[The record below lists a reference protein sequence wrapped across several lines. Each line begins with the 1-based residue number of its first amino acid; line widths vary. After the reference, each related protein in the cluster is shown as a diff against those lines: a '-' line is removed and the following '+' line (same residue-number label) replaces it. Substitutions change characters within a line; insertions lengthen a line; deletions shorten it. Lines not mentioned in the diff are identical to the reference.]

1 MSLFRRKN
9 LYLHLI
15 IATFFMIMD
24 SIREISKE
32 KDIIRIIGRMPDC
45 VMDKD
50 PEVAGEDILANVYEV
65 TIETQDNLKGMLQ
78 KAGYKVT
85 SDESYTAV
93 IIGDRVPKEK
103 LNSIPDDCKKISVYS
118 MAAWLADNTEAR
130 KIYRY
135 KKNSPSME
143 SQEIVEKKRGN
154 NILLYIIAGILLIVG
169 FVYLGAIFLV
179 VIIFIPGALKV
190 FLRSFIK

>member
-1 MSLFRRKN
+1 
-9 LYLHLI
+9 
-15 IATFFMIMD
+15 MIMD

-32 KDIIRIIGRMPDC
+32 KDIIRIIGRMPDS

-85 SDESYTAV
+85 SDESYTTV